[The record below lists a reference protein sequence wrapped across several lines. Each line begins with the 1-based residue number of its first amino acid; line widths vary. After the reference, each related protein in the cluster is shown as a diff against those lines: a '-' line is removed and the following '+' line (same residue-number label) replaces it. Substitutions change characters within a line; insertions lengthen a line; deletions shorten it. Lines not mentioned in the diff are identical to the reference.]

1 MASAPGRGAA
11 RTVAAGQPPLALS
24 LRERQRRDW
33 ESVAGAVSDFYGAR
47 STQYYRRCEIA
58 LLQRAFGPLR
68 GKRLLKLDLWNEA
81 FNTRILQWA
90 RDQGAEAFGFD
101 LSQTVAARARRND
114 REACRGNGH
123 AAALRLLRGDIR
135 EIPFADASVDL
146 VYTMGTIEHID
157 EFSQAVAEVARVL
170 RPGGRAII
178 GVPHRWNVFLRPL
191 MVALLTACGR
201 YLYAPER
208 SFGADE
214 LRRLIERQGLRVTW
228 RSGVL
233 AAPGILRMADLYL
246 YTRRSR
252 LAALSHLWVPP
263 FEQAETRWRWPG
275 RFGYLLAMVAEKPAK
290 PPRQA
295 HLRGKL

>member
-1 MASAPGRGAA
+1 V
-11 RTVAAGQPPLALS
+11 TGQPPTAAS
-24 LRERQRRDW
+24 TRERQRRDW
-33 ESVAGAVSDFYGAR
+33 ERIAGSVSDFHGAR

-81 FNTRILQWA
+81 FNTRILHWA
-90 RDQGAEAFGFD
+90 RDQGAEVFGFD
-101 LSQTVAARARRND
+101 LSQSVAARARHND
-114 REACRGNGH
+114 RQARSANSP
-123 AAALRLLRGDIR
+123 LRLARGDIR

-157 EFSQAVAEVARVL
+157 EFSQAIAEIERVL

-178 GVPHRWNVFLRPL
+178 GVPHRWNLFLRPL

-208 SFGADE
+208 SFGAGE
-214 LRRLIERQGLRVTW
+214 LRRLIESHGLRVTW

-233 AAPGILRMADLYL
+233 TAPGILRMADLYL
-246 YTRRSR
+246 YTRRNPLAGLSR
-252 LAALSHLWVPP
+252 LWVPL

-275 RFGYLLAMVAEKPAK
+275 RFGYLLALVAEKPA
-290 PPRQA
+290 RDLA
-295 HLRGKL
+295 GDHAAR